1 MVWDLWKGLNEEVE
15 VEVVEEEEL
24 KGLEGLRGVV
34 VVVVVRLSEEDMREY
49 LSGSRSGLLERGMCM
64 RGVLGIVGGYEDGDG
79 DGDNDGDGNGGVEKR
94 NHFNYVVLLLEKEG
108 NEGKGRLN
116 V

>member
-1 MVWDLWKGLNEEVE
+1 M
-15 VEVVEEEEL
+15 
-24 KGLEGLRGVV
+24 

-79 DGDNDGDGNGGVEKR
+79 DTDGGWEWWR
-94 NHFNYVVLLLEKEG
+94 R
-108 NEGKGRLN
+108 EGKFFSCCNYCYWRRREMKGAGRLN
-116 V
+116 IH